1 MNLSLS
7 VRLRALSRLL
17 FPPVLLALFVLLL
30 FQPAFS
36 SEATLARLV
45 FFARSVFPS
54 LFAALCLSGLLV
66 SSPPA
71 RALYR
76 FPFGVELT
84 ALLLGVLCGFP
95 VGARTAVQLY
105 EEGRIS
111 KDRAE
116 FLCGFSNLASLP
128 FLVGV
133 VGSALFGDVRF
144 GVRLALLQAA
154 SALLT
159 AGVLYALF
167 RPSCHG
173 IRAPA
178 GQPAGMGISAVARAV
193 AGSAHT
199 MLELGGMLIFFGV
212 AADLLLHV
220 SGIDPA
226 GVRAA
231 VLQSALEFSS
241 GVARASALGGEGG
254 KLLAAAA
261 VGFSGLCVWAQIAAV
276 TRGKLSLRPYLLG
289 KSFQCALL
297 PLLVKLFA

>member
-1 MNLSLS
+1 MNLSL
-7 VRLRALSRLL
+7 RLRSLSRLL
-17 FPPVLLALFVLLL
+17 FPLLL
-30 FQPAFS
+30 FALFIFLLLEPAFS
-36 SEATLARLV
+36 SEATVARLR
-45 FFARSVFPS
+45 FFVGSVFPS
-54 LFAALCLSGLLV
+54 LFAALCLSGVLV
-66 SSPPA
+66 ASPPA

-84 ALLLGVLCGFP
+84 ALVLGVLCGFP
-95 VGARTAVQLY
+95 VGARTALQLY
-105 EEGRIS
+105 EGGQIS
-111 KDRAE
+111 KTRAE

-133 VGSALFGDVRF
+133 VGSTVFKDVGF

-173 IRAPA
+173 IRREGKQA
-178 GQPAGMGISAVARAV
+178 GIGLSAVARTV

-212 AADLLLHV
+212 AADLALHV
-220 SGIDPA
+220 SGIDPQ
-226 GVRAA
+226 GVWAV

-241 GVARASALGGEGG
+241 GVARAAALNGEAG

-261 VGFSGLCVWAQIAAV
+261 VGFSGLCVYAQVAAV
-276 TRGKLSLRPYLLG
+276 TRGKLSLRPYLFG
-289 KSFQCALL
+289 KLLQCVLLALF
-297 PLLVKLFA
+297 VKLFA

>member
-1 MNLSLS
+1 MNLS
-7 VRLRALSRLL
+7 VRLRSLPRLL
-17 FPPVLLALFVLLL
+17 FPLLLLALFVFLLL
-30 FQPAFS
+30 EPSFS
-36 SEATLARLV
+36 SEATLARLR
-45 FFARSVFPS
+45 FFVGSVFPS

-66 SSPPA
+66 ASPPA

-84 ALLLGVLCGFP
+84 ALVLGVLCGFP
-95 VGARTAVQLY
+95 VGARTALQLY
-105 EEGRIS
+105 EGGQIS
-111 KDRAE
+111 KTRAE

-133 VGSALFGDVRF
+133 VGSTLFGDVGF

-159 AGVLYALF
+159 TGALYALL

-173 IRAPA
+173 IRAEGKPA
-178 GQPAGMGISAVARAV
+178 GIGISAVARTV

-199 MLELGGMLIFFGV
+199 MLELGGMLVFFGV
-212 AADLLLHV
+212 AADLALHV
-220 SGIDPA
+220 TGVDPQSI
-226 GVRAA
+226 RAA

-241 GVARASALGGEGG
+241 GVARASALGGETG

-261 VGFSGLCVWAQIAAV
+261 VGFSGLCVCAQVAAV

-289 KSFQCALL
+289 KLFQCVLLALF
-297 PLLVKLFA
+297 VKLFA

>member
-1 MNLSLS
+1 MNLSL
-7 VRLRALSRLL
+7 RLRALTRLL
-17 FPPVLLALFVLLL
+17 FPSLLFGMFVLLL
-30 FQPAFS
+30 FEPAFS
-36 SEATLARLV
+36 SEATLARLG
-45 FFARSVFPS
+45 FFVRSVFPS

-95 VGARTAVQLY
+95 VGARTALQLY

-111 KDRAE
+111 KARAE

-133 VGSALFGDVRF
+133 VGSTLFGDVGF
-144 GVRLALLQAA
+144 GVRLSLLQAA

-159 AGVLYALF
+159 AGVLYALL

-173 IRAPA
+173 IRPEEKNV
-178 GQPAGMGISAVARAV
+178 GIGISDVARTV

-199 MLELGGMLIFFGV
+199 MLELGGMLVFFGV
-212 AADLLLHV
+212 AADLALHV
-220 SGIDPA
+220 SGLDPNGA
-226 GVRAA
+226 WAA
-231 VLQSALEFSS
+231 FLQSALEFSS
-241 GVARASALGGEGG
+241 GVARASALNAGSA
-254 KLLAAAA
+254 KLLTAAA
-261 VGFSGLCVWAQIAAV
+261 VGFSGLCVCAQIAAV

-289 KSFQCALL
+289 KSVQCALL
-297 PLLVKLFA
+297 VLLVKLFA

>member
-7 VRLRALSRLL
+7 IRLRRMSRLL
-17 FPPVLLALFVLLL
+17 LPLLLLALFLLL
-30 FQPAFS
+30 LLEPAFS
-36 SEATLARLV
+36 SEATLARLR
-45 FFARSVFPS
+45 FFVGSVFPS

-95 VGARTAVQLY
+95 VGARTALQLY
-105 EEGRIS
+105 EEGQIS
-111 KDRAE
+111 KTRAE

-133 VGSALFGDVRF
+133 VGSTLFGDVGF
-144 GVRLALLQAA
+144 GIQLALLQLA

-159 AGVLYALF
+159 AGMLYALL

-173 IRAPA
+173 IRSEGRSYAF
-178 GQPAGMGISAVARAV
+178 GISAVARAV

-212 AADLLLHV
+212 AADLALHV
-220 SGIDPA
+220 SGVAPEGIW
-226 GVRAA
+226 AA
-231 VLQSALEFSS
+231 ALQSALEFSS
-241 GVARASALGGEGG
+241 GVARAAALNGQVGR
-254 KLLAAAA
+254 LLAAAA
-261 VGFSGLCVWAQIAAV
+261 VGFSGLCVFAQVAAV

-289 KSFQCALL
+289 KLLQCALL

>member
-7 VRLRALSRLL
+7 VRLRRSTRLL
-17 FPPVLLALFVLLL
+17 FPLLLLALFVLLL
-30 FQPAFS
+30 SEPAVS
-36 SEATLARLV
+36 SEATLARLR
-45 FFARSVFPS
+45 FFVGSVFPS

-84 ALLLGVLCGFP
+84 ALVLGVLCGFP
-95 VGARTAVQLY
+95 VGARTALQLY

-111 KDRAE
+111 KKRAE

-133 VGSALFGDVRF
+133 VGSALFGDVAF

-159 AGVLYALF
+159 AGVLYALL

-173 IRAPA
+173 VQTERKAAAI
-178 GQPAGMGISAVARAV
+178 GVSAVARAV

-212 AADLLLHV
+212 AADLTLHV
-220 SGIDPA
+220 SGVDPN
-226 GVRAA
+226 GVWAA
-231 VLQSALEFSS
+231 ILQSTLEFSS
-241 GVARASALGGEGG
+241 GVARAAALSGETG
-254 KLLAAAA
+254 KLLTAAA
-261 VGFSGLCVWAQIAAV
+261 VGFSGLCVCAQVAAV

-289 KSFQCALL
+289 KLLQCALL
-297 PLLVKLFA
+297 VLFVKLFA

>member
-7 VRLRALSRLL
+7 FRLRALSRLL
-17 FPPVLLALFVLLL
+17 FPLLLLALFVLLL
-30 FQPAFS
+30 FEPAFS
-36 SEATLARLV
+36 SEATLARLR
-45 FFARSVFPS
+45 FFVRSVFPS

-84 ALLLGVLCGFP
+84 ALVLGVLCGFP
-95 VGARTAVQLY
+95 VGARTALQLY

-111 KDRAE
+111 KERAE

-133 VGSALFGDVRF
+133 VGSTLFGDVGF

-154 SALLT
+154 SSLLT
-159 AGVLYALF
+159 AGVLYALL
-167 RPSCHG
+167 RPSCRG
-173 IRAPA
+173 IRTEGAA
-178 GQPAGMGISAVARAV
+178 DGIGISHLARAV
-193 AGSAHT
+193 AGSAHV

-212 AADLLLHV
+212 AADLALHV
-220 SGIDPA
+220 SGIRPD
-226 GVRAA
+226 GVWAA

-241 GVARASALGGEGG
+241 GVARASALNGEVGR
-254 KLLAAAA
+254 LLAAAA
-261 VGFSGLCVWAQIAAV
+261 VGFSGLCVCAQIAAV
-276 TRGKLSLRPYLLG
+276 TRGKLSLRPYLFG
-289 KSFQCALL
+289 KLFQCALL